1 MSTGYEIA
9 IKIGTSKIYFR
20 LLLVISILS
29 MVLVIYSSL
38 NTLMK
43 IILIGSIG
51 FSILK
56 NKRYKIQEIRF
67 TNNQWLLV
75 QNKDISTFD
84 KAILLFHNPLFQ
96 LIQLT
101 NSKQKKLIVLFDDQL
116 TKEEFRYLHLNIREN

>member
-1 MSTGYEIA
+1 
-9 IKIGTSKIYFR
+9 
-20 LLLVISILS
+20 
-29 MVLVIYSSL
+29 
-38 NTLMK
+38 MK